1 MNHSWGKKK
10 HITWIV
16 QSASYIWGV
25 FVLKIGLRI
34 LTWAPQVPFSV
45 PERRAEEQYRVL
57 FWGIWG
63 NHRKIRNN
71 SRFGGATFWWCKF
84 QWANRKSVQKGKAEK
99 WVDLQNILLQ
109 KTNFP
114 ETNVQ
119 KLSSAPHRLLLPT
132 VDATR
137 GSKYG
142 QNWKG
147 VEGFLKKGSWN
158 KRIVLLGK
166 TKIDGDE
173 LNAKKVGKI

>member
-1 MNHSWGKKK
+1 M
-10 HITWIV
+10 
-16 QSASYIWGV
+16 
-25 FVLKIGLRI
+25 
-34 LTWAPQVPFSV
+34 
-45 PERRAEEQYRVL
+45 
-57 FWGIWG
+57 
-63 NHRKIRNN
+63 
-71 SRFGGATFWWCKF
+71 
-84 QWANRKSVQKGKAEK
+84 QKGKAKK
-99 WVDLQNILLQ
+99 WMDLQDILLQ

-142 QNWKG
+142 QDRKG